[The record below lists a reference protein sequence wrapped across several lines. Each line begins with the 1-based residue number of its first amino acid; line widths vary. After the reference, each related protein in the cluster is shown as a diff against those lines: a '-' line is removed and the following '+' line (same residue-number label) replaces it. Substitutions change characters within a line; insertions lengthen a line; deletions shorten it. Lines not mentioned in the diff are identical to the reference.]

1 MREQF
6 ASQIEVSSFPSTSP
20 QDYASLVIPGRKLVL
35 TFERVGGRQAA
46 IRWVSAGMTTGP
58 CIYDLHIILEHLNPS
73 PLQV

>member
-35 TFERVGGRQAA
+35 TFEREWEAGGADQVGERGN
-46 IRWVSAGMTTGP
+46 
-58 CIYDLHIILEHLNPS
+58 D
-73 PLQV
+73 